1 MTPLNYDNI
10 TIARTSNTAGKT
22 TGDPY
27 RCRYDIFTET
37 GEKYVAFNGKG
48 ATLLN
53 LAPGTKLRIGW
64 KFLDNRCGSP
74 HKSILWF
81 EIVSTPAV
89 TSSSQSSNKFSMAN
103 INAEYAHILAM
114 MAG

>member
-1 MTPLNYDNI
+1 MTPLNYEVI
-10 TIARTSNTAGKT
+10 TIARTSHTAGRT

-64 KFLDNRCGSP
+64 KFLDNRAGRP

-81 EIVSTPAV
+81 EILTTPKVAPQ
-89 TSSSQSSNKFSMAN
+89 TQSSNNFSAAN
-103 INAEYAHILAM
+103 IDAEYAHILAM

>member
-1 MTPLNYDNI
+1 MTSLTFDDI
-10 TIARTSNTAGKT
+10 IIARTSNTAGNT

-27 RCRYDIFTET
+27 RCRYDIFVES

-53 LAPGTKLRIGW
+53 LELGTKLRIGW
-64 KFLDNRCGSP
+64 KLITNRYGSP
-74 HKSILWF
+74 QKLIQWF
-81 EIVSTPAV
+81 EIISAPQV
-89 TSSSQSSNKFSMAN
+89 TSSTPSLNPFSVAN
-103 INAEYAHILAM
+103 IDAEYAHILAM

>member
-1 MTPLNYDNI
+1 MTSLTFDDI
-10 TIARTSNTAGKT
+10 TIARTSNTAGRT

-27 RCRYDIFTET
+27 RCRYDIFTDT
-37 GEKYVAFNGKG
+37 GETYIAFNGKG

-64 KFLDNRCGSP
+64 KPLTNRYGSLQ
-74 HKSILWF
+74 KSILWF
-81 EIVSTPAV
+81 EIISTPQV
-89 TSSSQSSNKFSMAN
+89 TSPTQSFNSLSVAN
-103 INAEYAHILAM
+103 IDAEYAHILAM